1 MNEHL
6 AWDDLRL
13 VLAIG
18 QAGSLSGAAR
28 MLGISHATV
37 FRRIGRIEARLG
49 VRLFERARTGYTA
62 TAAGEEM
69 LSLAAGIDTDV
80 ADLERRLAGRDLRP
94 SGTVR
99 VTTTDTL
106 VDLLMPMLA
115 AFRGAFPAVLV
126 ELVVSN
132 ELFDLRRRDADVAI
146 RPTATPPES
155 LVGRRLGPIAMAVYA
170 AEGVVETR
178 EAVWI
183 GPDDTLSHLSLARWL
198 ATTGKEDRV
207 VFRANSLVAMQ
218 AAAGAGV
225 GCAVLP
231 CFMGDAATGLVRCGA
246 PIESLASELWLLTHP
261 DLRQV
266 TRIRAVLDFMADAV
280 RPHLPALAGA
290 A

>member
-1 MNEHL
+1 
-6 AWDDLRL
+6 
-13 VLAIG
+13 
-18 QAGSLSGAAR
+18 
-28 MLGISHATV
+28 
-37 FRRIGRIEARLG
+37 
-49 VRLFERARTGYTA
+49 
-62 TAAGEEM
+62 
-69 LSLAAGIDTDV
+69 
-80 ADLERRLAGRDLRP
+80 
-94 SGTVR
+94 
-99 VTTTDTL
+99 
-106 VDLLMPMLA
+106 MLA

-170 AEGVVETR
+170 AEGGVETT
-178 EAVWI
+178 EAAWI

-225 GCAVLP
+225 GCAALP